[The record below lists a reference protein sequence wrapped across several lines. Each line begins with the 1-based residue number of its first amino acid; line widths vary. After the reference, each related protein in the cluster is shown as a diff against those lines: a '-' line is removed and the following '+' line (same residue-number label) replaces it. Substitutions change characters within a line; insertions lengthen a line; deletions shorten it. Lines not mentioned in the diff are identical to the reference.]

1 MTIAEAK
8 LIKIREQVQE
18 HLSLSVRAEMSSQ
31 RRAELESDIRERLVR
46 ENAVIVAHYY
56 TAPEIQALA
65 EATGAVSRIPKWR
78 GLGGITPLTP

>member
-18 HLSLSVRAEMSSQ
+18 HLSLSVRAEMSNQ

-46 ENAVIVAHYY
+46 E
-56 TAPEIQALA
+56 T
-65 EATGAVSRIPKWR
+65 R
-78 GLGGITPLTP
+78 

>member
-46 ENAVIVAHYY
+46 ENVVIVAHYY
-56 TAPEIQALA
+56 TAPRFRPWLRPQ
-65 EATGAVSRIPKWR
+65 GAVSRIPKWR
-78 GLGGITPLTP
+78 GLGGSPR